1 LTFSPDLF
9 AGRHV
14 LVVGASSGI
23 GDLEQFIR

>member
-1 LTFSPDLF
+1 LTFSPDLC

-14 LVVGASSGI
+14 PVVGASSGI